1 MFEPLKNFLI
11 RNGLTQELVEEEL
24 YDYLMLGV
32 LDKVA
37 SSLKNENTRNCAL
50 NLYRGSY
57 DDVETTRRIAKLY
70 CNIDLSEDE
79 CELLRK
85 RIFAHFK
92 KKEHRIK
99 PLDDLRMQL
108 WEKQNGCC
116 AICKKSVLA
125 NNTHVDHIIPWD
137 LVGDELEHNYQ
148 LLCTSCNLRKSNDT
162 SFMFNNLFGNKYS
175 VKQRG

>member
-92 KKEHRIK
+92 KK
-99 PLDDLRMQL
+99 
-108 WEKQNGCC
+108 G
-116 AICKKSVLA
+116 A
-125 NNTHVDHIIPWD
+125 
-137 LVGDELEHNYQ
+137 
-148 LLCTSCNLRKSNDT
+148 SN
-162 SFMFNNLFGNKYS
+162 KAA
-175 VKQRG
+175 R